1 MEALSEVDYVINN
14 LEREEIEKIPIKFRE
29 FIMKNKS
36 KSYRVETFENLREE
50 TYAILYF
57 IYRKFLASDDEKEEL
72 ERKFMDKLKSEKRQE
87 VQNTE
92 INYSTKIIEKDD
104 ASEVMKEKRAIVEYT
119 EKKWYEK
126 MFEKI
131 KKLFVRGKNRGA

>member
-1 MEALSEVDYVINN
+1 MESLSEVDYVINN

-50 TYAILYF
+50 TYAILDF
-57 IYRKFLASDDEKEEL
+57 IYRKFLASADEKEEL

-87 VQNTE
+87 IQNTE
-92 INYSTKIIEKDD
+92 IDYSTKIIGKDD

-131 KKLFVRGKNRGA
+131 KKLFVRGKNRGV